1 MVVNQAFM
9 NFYKNTDRRHEMAI
23 AKESNTQRVNISI
36 DKAVLRKLDNYNNK
50 HERGRTR
57 SQIITQAV
65 LEYINRKE
73 SQ

>member
-1 MVVNQAFM
+1 
-9 NFYKNTDRRHEMAI
+9 MAI